1 MFLDERTLGILS
13 LPTELLWHKATLR
26 LVLLSRDMSNAKA
39 HPVWKRTIFTATWET
54 KFLWNT

>member
-26 LVLLSRDMSNAKA
+26 LVLSRDMSNAKT
-39 HPVWKRTIFTATWET
+39 HPVWK
-54 KFLWNT
+54 